1 MWLIDNK
8 LSLHLGKTESILFGT
23 KRKLALV
30 NEFEVKC
37 NNVAIKSV
45 NSVQYLG
52 IKLDNNLSGESIVL
66 KIIEKSSNRI
76 KFLYRYKDILNEKS
90 RKIMCSALIQCHFD
104 YCCSSW
110 YTSINKGLRN
120 RLQIMQ
126 NKIIRY
132 ILNLGNRAHIGVTEH
147 ERVNMFPVS
156 DRVRQLKLSHMFKVK
171 NGQCPEYMKENFN
184 LIGDTDLR
192 ICTRA
197 SRNNF
202 FLPRVINQGVH
213 TFYFSAVKEW
223 NLLPTEIK
231 ELTNI
236 DHFKTSLKAYILS
249 QLINKEQNPYIFY

>member
-1 MWLIDNK
+1 
-8 LSLHLGKTESILFGT
+8 
-23 KRKLALV
+23 
-30 NEFEVKC
+30 
-37 NNVAIKSV
+37 
-45 NSVQYLG
+45 
-52 IKLDNNLSGESIVL
+52 
-66 KIIEKSSNRI
+66 
-76 KFLYRYKDILNEKS
+76 
-90 RKIMCSALIQCHFD
+90 
-104 YCCSSW
+104 
-110 YTSINKGLRN
+110 
-120 RLQIMQ
+120 MQ

-171 NGQCPEYMKENFN
+171 NGQCPEYMRENFN

-213 TFYFSAVKEW
+213 TFYFSAVKKW

-249 QLINKEQNPYIFY
+249 KLINKEQNPYIFY